1 MTRISPVATALSL
14 LVAAAV
20 VLVAAL
26 PQPLEAQLPIS
37 KEHKYTGTGSCAASN
52 CHGAKKPAAKPGDPD
67 DTYTIWASKDKHN
80 KAYNTLT
87 KKESVAMA
95 QKMKIAKATESD
107 KCLGCHALYLSKEQM
122 APRAKYDVADGVSC
136 DSCHG
141 PAEKWLEGHDKGE
154 KEWPHAKSV
163 SLGMYDTKDVL
174 KRAEQCVSCHLSIDA
189 EMVAA
194 GHPTMIFELDSFSQ
208 SQPPHWKDQKEWF
221 GPLAWGTGQAVALR
235 ESADQLA
242 TRAKRNAPDKLVQES
257 WDQTRGHAIAL
268 RALLAQVAAEAGKA
282 VESQVAA
289 IAEAMGKDKAKAASS
304 ASALAKTAGDLSK
317 RLAQTKF
324 TKDIVWTVLK
334 AQVGDP
340 ERATSAGLRS
350 AEQVAMAVDSLF
362 RAVNAVAKPPE
373 GKAIDAA
380 IGKMF
385 DELPT
390 KPADFD
396 AKKFT
401 ANLQN
406 VAKNIK

>member
-1 MTRISPVATALSL
+1 MIRISPMATALSL
-14 LVAAAV
+14 FVAATV

-87 KKESVAMA
+87 KKESVAIA

-107 KCLGCHALYLSKEQM
+107 KCLGCHALHVSKEQM

-141 PAEKWLEGHDKGE
+141 PAEQWLEGHDKGA
-154 KEWPHAKSV
+154 KEWPHSKSV

-174 KRAEQCVSCHLSIDA
+174 KRAELCVSCHLSIDA

-208 SQPPHWKDQKEWF
+208 NQPPHWKDQKEWF
-221 GPLAWGTGQAVALR
+221 GPLAWGTGQGAALR
-235 ESADQLA
+235 ESAEQLA
-242 TRAKRNAPDKLVQES
+242 TRLKGNAAEALTKES
-257 WDQTRGHAIAL
+257 YDQTRGHANAL
-268 RALLAQVAAEAGKA
+268 RPLLAQVDAATGKTL
-282 VESQVAA
+282 ETQVAA
-289 IAEAMGKDKAKAASS
+289 VVESFGKDKAKTAAAAS
-304 ASALAKTAGDLSK
+304 AVAKTAGDLTK
-317 RLAQTKF
+317 KLAQTKF
-324 TKDIVWTVLK
+324 TKDIVWAVLK
-334 AQVGDP
+334 AQVSDP

-396 AKKFT
+396 PKKFT

>member
-1 MTRISPVATALSL
+1 MTRIAC
-14 LVAAAV
+14 AAPCLAFLAAIAV
-20 VLVAAL
+20 LFTVLAPPA
-26 PQPLEAQLPIS
+26 EAQLAIS
-37 KEHKYTGTGSCAASN
+37 KEHKYTGTGSCAASS

-67 DTYTIWASKDKHN
+67 DTYTIWATKDKHN

-87 KKESVAMA
+87 KKESTAIA
-95 QKMKIAKATESD
+95 QKMKLGKAAESD
-107 KCLGCHALYLSKEQM
+107 KCTGCHALHVTKEQLV
-122 APRAKYDVADGVSC
+122 ARAKYDVGDGVSC

-154 KEWPHAKSV
+154 KAWPHAKSV

-174 KRAEQCVSCHLSIDA
+174 KRAELCASCHLAIDA

-194 GHPTMIFELDSFSQ
+194 GHPSLIFELDSFSNN
-208 SQPPHWKDQKEWF
+208 QPPHWKDQKEWF
-221 GPLAWGTGQAVALR
+221 GPSAWSTGQAVALR
-235 ESADQLA
+235 ESAQQLS
-242 TRAKRNAPDKLVQES
+242 TRAKGTVPEALLKES
-257 WDQTRGHAIAL
+257 WDQTRGHAATL
-268 RALLAQVAAEAGKA
+268 RPLLAQVAADAGKSLDQ
-282 VESQVAA
+282 EIAA
-289 IAEAMGKDKAKAASS
+289 IGEAMGKDKAKVSAGAANV
-304 ASALAKTAGDLSK
+304 AKVAGDLAK
-317 RLAQTKF
+317 RLSQVKF
-324 TKDIVWTVLK
+324 NKDIVWNTLK
-334 AQVGDP
+334 GEVSDP
-340 ERATSAGLRS
+340 ERAVAGGLRS

-362 RAVNAVAKPPE
+362 RAVNPVAKPPE

-396 AKKFT
+396 AKKFS